1 MTLARLFRFGVPTL
15 LFGALLIGVAALP
28 EKAGAADPSSPSP
41 QSSSASS
48 AMPKD
53 RAALDQAI
61 HDYLMAHPDV
71 VVDALKAAQAQ
82 ADAQATEQSR
92 RVIATKRKELLD
104 SPADLVQG
112 NPKGD
117 VTLVEFFD
125 YRCPYCK
132 QVEPSLD
139 ALLKEDGKLR
149 IVYKEFP
156 ILGEASVFATRVA
169 LAAKKQGKYAD
180 FHRAMIATK
189 GDISDATVLNVAT
202 SIGLDAGK
210 IKTDMSAPDID
221 KVIDTNYALADA
233 LNIQGTPA
241 IIVGDTLIPGAVDLD
256 TLRKDIAAARSGG

>member
-1 MTLARLFRFGVPTL
+1 MTLVRSLALGAF
-15 LFGALLIGVAALP
+15 ALLIGALALP
-28 EKAGAADPSSPSP
+28 GPALAAESSSPAP
-41 QSSSASS
+41 QSSS

-82 ADAQATEQSR
+82 ADAQAAEQSR

-104 SPADLVQG
+104 SPDDLVQG

-156 ILGEASVFATRVA
+156 ILGEPSVFATHVA
-169 LAAKKQGKYAD
+169 LAAKKQGKYAE
-180 FHRAMIATK
+180 FHRAMMATK
-189 GDISDATVLNVAT
+189 GDITDETVLNVAT
-202 SIGLDAGK
+202 SLGLDVSK
-210 IKTDMSAPDID
+210 IKADMNGPAID
-221 KVIDTNYALADA
+221 KVIDTNYTLADA
-233 LNIQGTPA
+233 LSIQGTPA
-241 IIVGDTLIPGAVDLD
+241 IIIGDTLIPGAVDLD

>member
-1 MTLARLFRFGVPTL
+1 MNLARWFVR
-15 LFGALLIGVAALP
+15 FGALALLTGAIALP
-28 EKAGAADPSSPSP
+28 GHTSAADSSSPIP
-41 QSSSASS
+41 QSS
-48 AMPKD
+48 MPKD
-53 RAALDQAI
+53 RAGLDQAI
-61 HDYLMAHPDV
+61 HDYLMAHPEV
-71 VVDALKAAQAQ
+71 VLDALKAAQQQ

-92 RVIATKRKELLD
+92 RVIATKQKELLD
-104 SPADLVQG
+104 SPDDLVQG

-156 ILGEASVFATRVA
+156 ILGEASVYATHVA
-169 LAAKKQGKYAD
+169 LAARKQGKYTE
-180 FHRAMIATK
+180 FHRAMMATK
-189 GDISDATVLNVAT
+189 GDIGDETALNVAT
-202 SIGLDAGK
+202 SLGLDINK
-210 IKTDMSAPDID
+210 IKADMSAPQID
-221 KVIDTNYALADA
+221 KLIDANYALADA

-256 TLRKDIAAARSGG
+256 TLRKNIAAARSGG

>member
-1 MTLARLFRFGVPTL
+1 MTPSRFCR
-15 LFGALLIGVAALP
+15 FAALAALVVALAFP
-28 EKAGAADPSSPSP
+28 LPAGAADSSSPAP
-41 QSSSASS
+41 QSSSPVNS

-71 VVDALKAAQAQ
+71 VVDALKAAQQQ
-82 ADAQATEQSR
+82 ADAQAAEQSR
-92 RVIATKRKELLD
+92 RTISSKKQEIFQ
-104 SPADLVQG
+104 SPDDLVQG

-156 ILGEASVFATRVA
+156 ILGEASIYATKVA
-169 LAAKKQGKYAD
+169 LAAKKQGKYAE
-180 FHRAMIATK
+180 FHNVMMATK
-189 GDISDATVLNVAT
+189 GDINDETVLNVAK
-202 SIGLDAGK
+202 SIGLDVAK
-210 IKTDMSAPDID
+210 IKTDMNAPDVEKLID
-221 KVIDTNYALADA
+221 ANYALADA

-241 IIVGDTLIPGAVDLD
+241 LILGDTLIPGAVDLD
-256 TLRKDIAAARSGG
+256 TMRKNIAAVRSGG